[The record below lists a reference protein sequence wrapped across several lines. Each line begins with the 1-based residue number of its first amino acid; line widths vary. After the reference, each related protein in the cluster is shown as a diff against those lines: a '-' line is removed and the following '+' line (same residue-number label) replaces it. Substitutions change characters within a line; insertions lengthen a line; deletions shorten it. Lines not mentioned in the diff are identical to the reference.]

1 MNNSPE
7 DGRENTMANLIRC
20 FRAHKGVMRDF
31 LTSEQKTEILEGRK
45 NCAKNSSPYAYDR
58 MNAGADSFFA
68 DHPFVLVGKSS

>member
-1 MNNSPE
+1 
-7 DGRENTMANLIRC
+7 
-20 FRAHKGVMRDF
+20 MRDF